1 MKGTEVGM
9 GIKRSLQRNAWLV
22 ALLAIALVSGACNRS
37 PEAKSAKFMAEGKRL
52 MEKKDPARALLQF
65 RNAVQA
71 TPRDPEAYFQLGM
84 ASLATGD
91 VQQGA
96 VAFRKALELNPKHKE
111 AQLRLSQLMAGTA
124 DPDTLKE
131 AQRHLSALLQ
141 DTPDNA
147 EALHALALTELKLGD
162 SGDGI
167 QHLEH
172 AMTAAPEGLAF
183 AVTLAQ
189 AKWEQGD
196 KKGAEDTLIKACEN
210 APKSA
215 DAVAVLGYFYAKQ
228 NRLSDAER
236 QYRRAWAMDQT
247 RGTALLDLAMVLNQT
262 GRKQEAEQ
270 DFKQVSALPD
280 QTFKSVYATFLFQ
293 EGRRDEAIRAFEK
306 LAKEDPEDRVART
319 QLITAYRTLERLPDA
334 QRVLDSALKK
344 NPKDLDALLQGGEIS
359 LDAGKYDQAE
369 ADFGQVLHSKPDSPE
384 VHYALGKLYLARGAT
399 SRYRD
404 ELSNALRIN
413 PSLLQIRLELAQ
425 TLLADG
431 KSGATA
437 ALQLLDSTPPSQKES
452 TSILVKRNWVLWS
465 LKDFAEMRK
474 EIDRGL
480 SRDKSP
486 ELLLQDGLWKLQA
499 GNFVAAEAALEQA
512 LSIDPADLGALA
524 LLNNAY
530 VAQKQSG
537 IAVKKVQEFVARQP
551 KSAPAQELWGMVLM
565 ANGDRAQARAAFAA
579 ARAMDPH
586 YLKATLSLVQ
596 LDILERKWRDADME
610 LKALLANEPGNSTA
624 RLWLGEVEV
633 EEGENAMALEQ
644 FRKAVAS
651 NPNNAL
657 ALNDLAYLL
666 IQDSKQ
672 ADEALKYAEKAVEL
686 APEDANYADTLGWVL
701 YQKGLYGP
709 AIKHL
714 ERAAST
720 NGNVAWKYH
729 LAMAYAKFGNRAS
742 AQTTLNVALKV
753 NPNVPE
759 AKLAREL
766 VK

>member
-1 MKGTEVGM
+1 M
-9 GIKRSLQRNAWLV
+9 
-22 ALLAIALVSGACNRS
+22 
-37 PEAKSAKFMAEGKRL
+37 
-52 MEKKDPARALLQF
+52 
-65 RNAVQA
+65 
-71 TPRDPEAYFQLGM
+71 
-84 ASLATGD
+84 
-91 VQQGA
+91 
-96 VAFRKALELNPKHKE
+96 
-111 AQLRLSQLMAGTA
+111 
-124 DPDTLKE
+124 
-131 AQRHLSALLQ
+131 
-141 DTPDNA
+141 
-147 EALHALALTELKLGD
+147 
-162 SGDGI
+162 
-167 QHLEH
+167 
-172 AMTAAPEGLAF
+172 
-183 AVTLAQ
+183 
-189 AKWEQGD
+189 
-196 KKGAEDTLIKACEN
+196 
-210 APKSA
+210 
-215 DAVAVLGYFYAKQ
+215 
-228 NRLSDAER
+228 
-236 QYRRAWAMDQT
+236 
-247 RGTALLDLAMVLNQT
+247 
-262 GRKQEAEQ
+262 
-270 DFKQVSALPD
+270 
-280 QTFKSVYATFLFQ
+280 
-293 EGRRDEAIRAFEK
+293 
-306 LAKEDPEDRVART
+306 
-319 QLITAYRTLERLPDA
+319 
-334 QRVLDSALKK
+334 
-344 NPKDLDALLQGGEIS
+344 
-359 LDAGKYDQAE
+359 
-369 ADFGQVLHSKPDSPE
+369 
-384 VHYALGKLYLARGAT
+384 HYALGKLYLARGAT

-651 NPNNAL
+651 NPNNATRPERSRL
-657 ALNDLAYLL
+657 PS
-666 IQDSKQ
+666 DSRLQ
-672 ADEALKYAEKAVEL
+672 A
-686 APEDANYADTLGWVL
+686 G
-701 YQKGLYGP
+701 
-709 AIKHL
+709 
-714 ERAAST
+714 R
-720 NGNVAWKYH
+720 
-729 LAMAYAKFGNRAS
+729 
-742 AQTTLNVALKV
+742 
-753 NPNVPE
+753 
-759 AKLAREL
+759 
-766 VK
+766 